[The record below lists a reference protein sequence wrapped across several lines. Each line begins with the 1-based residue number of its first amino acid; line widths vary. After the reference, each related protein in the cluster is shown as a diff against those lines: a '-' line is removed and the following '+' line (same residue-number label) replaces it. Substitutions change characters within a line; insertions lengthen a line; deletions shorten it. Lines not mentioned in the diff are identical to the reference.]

1 MGGLSVATL
10 AVRPTEVD
18 NSGMNDPEPDAS
30 DAARGSA
37 EASPASAH
45 GLSDAALG
53 RRLQILSTEHW
64 GLLAARTTAQNEV
77 LTRISLFLAVFSAGL
92 LTIGLLGQATA
103 FSAWFA
109 PAALSLLGF
118 LLVVGVLTQIRVFNV
133 AEEDLMYVVGMNR
146 LRSAYVDIDPETED
160 LFLAASADDL
170 KGMERT
176 YSFIS
181 RRSSASVMLGSSAFL
196 IVLVNACLMGLLVAG
211 ALLTM
216 GAEMAWSV
224 VAGCLAGLL
233 LIAGSAVLVLR
244 SYRATWTDYV
254 PRRRTERPPA
264 HLTRV
269 GSRARR
275 RE

>member
-1 MGGLSVATL
+1 MDD
-10 AVRPTEVD
+10 E
-18 NSGMNDPEPDAS
+18 EPGAS
-30 DAARGSA
+30 EPGRESAAAPPPLPS
-37 EASPASAH
+37 H
-45 GLSDAALG
+45 GLSDAALA

-64 GLLAARTTAQNEV
+64 GLLAARSTAQNEV

-103 FSAWFA
+103 FAAWFG

-118 LLVVGVLTQIRVFNV
+118 LFIVGVLTQIRVFNV

-146 LRSAYVDIDPETED
+146 LRSAYVDIDPEAED
-160 LFLAASADDL
+160 LFLAASTDDL

-181 RRSSASVMLGSSAFL
+181 RRGNASVMLGSSAFL
-196 IVLVNACLMGLLVAG
+196 IVLVNACLIGLLAAG

-216 GAEMAWSV
+216 GVDMAWSV
-224 VAGCLAGLL
+224 AAGCLAGLL
-233 LIAGSAVLVLR
+233 LIVGSAVLVLR
-244 SYRATWTDYV
+244 SYRETWITYV

-264 HLTRV
+264 HLRRV
-269 GSRARR
+269 GSGARR